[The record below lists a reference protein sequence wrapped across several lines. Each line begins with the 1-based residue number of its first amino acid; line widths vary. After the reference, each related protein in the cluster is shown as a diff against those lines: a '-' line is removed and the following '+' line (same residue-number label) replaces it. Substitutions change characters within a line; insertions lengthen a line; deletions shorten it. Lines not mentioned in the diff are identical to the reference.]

1 MKDTASSCM
10 VVATLI
16 ATVMFAAAFS
26 VPGGNDDDTG
36 RPIFLTKKSFLVFAI
51 SDALA
56 LFSSATSILIF
67 LSILTSRYAEEDFLE
82 SLPNRLIIGLA
93 TLFISVATM
102 MIAFCAT
109 LFIVLGPELVWVANP
124 MALVACVP
132 SQGRKPNSFLFPVS
146 STPGNLP
153 VTVFLSGHLPIS
165 QLSGTGT
172 KEDPRAPRH
181 AHFHGRRV
189 RRFSGD
195 APPPPASPAAD
206 QHPYLPGSPIRAL
219 HVPLL
224 GIFVSVSP
232 PNSLS
237 GEVPATFSTPIPAR
251 ALGSVLLPFWCENYL
266 SWSASVELWFMGQ
279 GYEDHLVTQEA
290 DIPEAYK
297 TCFKFW
303 TQAKGLYTNDIQRLY
318 KVASAIVHLSQQDLD
333 LSTYIGQIASLK
345 EQFLTV
351 MPLTPDVGAQQTQLD
366 KFFMVL
372 TLIGLRP
379 DLEPI
384 RDQILGSS
392 SVPSL
397 DDVFARLLRI
407 SSTQTLPSDSASD
420 SSVLVSQTTSRGG
433 RSGTRGRGQR
443 PHCTYCNKLGHT
455 RDRCYQLHGR
465 PPRTAH
471 MAQSSDSPLPQ
482 PPSSSASQT
491 SQASIASVAQPGNAS
506 ACLTHTSSLGP
517 WILDSGASDHLSG
530 NKDLFSS
537 ITTTSDLPTVT
548 LANGSQTVAK
558 GIGLALPLPSLPL
571 TSVLYTPECP
581 FNLISISKI
590 TRTLNCS
597 ITFSDK
603 FVTLQDRSTGKTIGI
618 GRESQGLYHL
628 TSDSS
633 PAVCISTDAPLLIH
647 NRLGHPSLSKFQ
659 KMVPRFST
667 LSSLP
672 CESCQLGKH
681 TRVSFPKRLNNR
693 AKSPFELVHTDVWG
707 PCRTASTLGFQY
719 FVTFID
725 DYSRCTWLF
734 LMKNRAELFSI
745 FQKFYTEIQTQFN
758 ISIRVLRSD
767 NAREYFSAQFTS
779 FMSHHGILH
788 QSSCAHTPQQNGV
801 AERKNRHLVETAR
814 TLLLHSH
821 VPFRFWGDAVLTAC
835 YLINRM
841 PSSVLHDQIPHSLLF
856 PDQPLYF
863 LPPRVFGCTCFVH
876 ILTPGQDKL
885 SAKAMKCLFL
895 GYSRLQ
901 KGYRCYSLETHRYFI
916 SADVTFFEDSPFFST
931 TSESLPVSEVLPIPI
946 VSPPDAMPPRPL
958 QVYHRRPRVVAPLPF
973 LRHLLTH
980 FLSLRLHLPRLCLL
994 LMTYPLLF
1002 GKAGD
1007 RQWWMK
1013 WLLCTLMALGNL
1025 VVLPS
1030 GKSTVGCRWVYA
1042 VKVGPDGQVDR
1053 LKARLVAKGYTQVYG
1068 SDYGDTFSPVAKIA
1082 SVRLLL
1088 SMAAMC
1094 SWPLYQLD
1102 IKNAFLHGDLARK
1115 FIWSNL
1121 LCIYLVVYVDDIV
1134 ITGSDQDGIQ
1144 KLKQHLF
1151 THFQTKDLGK
1161 LKYFLGIEIAQS
1173 SSGVV
1178 LSQRKTGEPLGDP
1191 GRYRRLVGKLNYLT
1205 ITRPDISFPV
1215 SVVSQ
1220 FLQSPCDSHWDAV
1233 IRILRYIKSTPG
1245 QGVLYENRG
1254 HTQVVGYTDADWA
1267 GSPTDR
1273 RSTSGYCVFIGGNL
1287 ISWKSKKQ
1295 DVVAR
1300 SSAEAEYRAM
1310 ALATCELIWLRHLLQ
1325 ELRFG
1330 KDEQMKL
1337 ICDNQAALHIA
1348 SNPVFHERTKHIEV
1362 DCHFIREKIASGCVA
1377 TSFVNSNDQL
1387 ADIFTKS
1394 LRGRAA
1400 SNYVKGQMLWMLMIR
1415 LFKGKLCFFIY
1426 DVCFLSTTY
1435 LWPKSIVAHN
1445 FIQVI
1450 VEVPCKVRSQMGL
1463 GQCKKCYC
1471 KPTFDQAKY
1480 VCANSNFIE
1489 EKVNMLISSKLK
1501 ENHNSIYSGRASN
1514 ILPMFLHNTLISGFI
1529 AAERELPVTD
1539 GVLPAFQGRGVGL
1552 YTMAAD
1558 SSSVDVI
1565 LDFLRR
1571 NRFTRAEAALRSELG
1586 NRPDLN
1592 GFLQKLTLEEK
1603 ADSGN
1608 VAGVEA
1614 ANGDGSQAQGSGS
1627 KELVIVKEIECGERN
1642 KPPSGDATNMRSD
1655 KNFAFSK
1662 GSEDTVLDLYTWK
1675 FNADPYRNEGGSSG
1689 VSTKNN
1695 SNSNSVLELQVY
1707 EQSRY
1712 RIGEL
1717 SDAVAS
1723 KDAKSGEE
1731 EIGFSGE
1738 KRGSWVGSSS
1748 EKDGKRK
1755 AEMGGI
1761 RAAIKEQVDEV
1772 GRALY
1777 FGKSQ
1782 GSSEL
1787 KTISS
1792 LNFPLVLECQ
1802 KEELPRL
1809 PPVKLKSEEK
1819 PLNISWEEK
1828 FEHEGCIS
1836 NGDAYVVVGGK
1847 RTAGGSWL
1855 SVSQGIAED
1864 TSDLVSGFATVGD
1877 GLSESIDYPNEYWDS
1892 DEYDDD
1898 DDVGYM
1904 RQPIEDETWF
1914 LAHEIDYPSDN
1925 EKGTGHG
1932 SVPDPQERGPTKD
1945 EDDDQSFAEEDSYFS
1960 GEQYFPAKHVAPVSA
1975 SDDPIGLSVT
1985 EMDLSLRQ
1993 MNLSMLRDGKV
2004 MNDCGRPR
2012 LDDNCMDD
2020 DQHGS
2025 VRSIGV
2031 GINSDAADIGSEV
2044 KNHPDGG
2051 FSFPPPLRDGQLVQ
2065 ASSSKSLWSNNCNAP
2080 TSDETDDCLNALMRN
2095 ADMLASWRRKSSD
2108 SSPVKSSKDEIMLML
2123 LDQRTLLPST
2133 LSNYG
2138 YNERGHVKKEED
2150 EKTGG
2155 AREEDPGVSLEDEEA
2170 AAVQEQV
2177 RQIKAQEEEFETFN
2191 LKIVHRKNRHVS
2203 PHLKNLLNY

>member
-1 MKDTASSCM
+1 MHSY
-10 VVATLI
+10 VVYY
-16 ATVMFAAAFS
+16 
-26 VPGGNDDDTG
+26 G
-36 RPIFLTKKSFLVFAI
+36 
-51 SDALA
+51 
-56 LFSSATSILIF
+56 
-67 LSILTSRYAEEDFLE
+67 
-82 SLPNRLIIGLA
+82 NRLIPIL
-93 TLFISVATM
+93 L
-102 MIAFCAT
+102 
-109 LFIVLGPELVWVANP
+109 
-124 MALVACVP
+124 
-132 SQGRKPNSFLFPVS
+132 
-146 STPGNLP
+146 
-153 VTVFLSGHLPIS
+153 HL
-165 QLSGTGT
+165 Q
-172 KEDPRAPRH
+172 
-181 AHFHGRRV
+181 
-189 RRFSGD
+189 
-195 APPPPASPAAD
+195 
-206 QHPYLPGSPIRAL
+206 
-219 HVPLL
+219 
-224 GIFVSVSP
+224 
-232 PNSLS
+232 
-237 GEVPATFSTPIPAR
+237 
-251 ALGSVLLPFWCENYL
+251 
-266 SWSASVELWFMGQ
+266 
-279 GYEDHLVTQEA
+279 
-290 DIPEAYK
+290 AYK

-318 KVASAIVHLSQQDLD
+318 KVASAIVHISQQDLD

-345 EQFLTV
+345 EEFLTV

-366 KFFMVL
+366 KFFMFL
-372 TLIGLRP
+372 KLP
-379 DLEPI
+379 LEE
-384 RDQILGSS
+384 D
-392 SVPSL
+392 
-397 DDVFARLLRI
+397 
-407 SSTQTLPSDSASD
+407 
-420 SSVLVSQTTSRGG
+420 
-433 RSGTRGRGQR
+433 SGTRGRGQR

-455 RDRCYQLHGR
+455 RDRCYQLHGSLLAL
-465 PPRTAH
+465 P

-482 PPSSSASQT
+482 PPSSSA

-659 KMVPRFST
+659 KMVLVFPLCRRF
-667 LSSLP
+667 
-672 CESCQLGKH
+672 
-681 TRVSFPKRLNNR
+681 R
-693 AKSPFELVHTDVWG
+693 
-707 PCRTASTLGFQY
+707 
-719 FVTFID
+719 
-725 DYSRCTWLF
+725 
-734 LMKNRAELFSI
+734 
-745 FQKFYTEIQTQFN
+745 KFYAEIQTQFN

-814 TLLLHSH
+814 TLLLHSN

-946 VSPPDAMPPRPL
+946 VSPPDAMPLDHFRFII
-958 QVYHRRPRVVAPLPF
+958 VALVSLLLSLL

-1002 GKAGD
+1002 GKSTHEALSHPGW
-1007 RQWWMK
+1007 RQAMVDE
-1013 WLLCTLMALGNL
+1013 MAALHSNGTWDL

-1102 IKNAFLHGDLARK
+1102 IKNAFLHGDLAEEVYMEQPPG
-1115 FIWSNL
+1115 FVAQGESG
-1121 LCIYLVVYVDDIV
+1121 LVCRLRRSLYGLKQSPRAWFSRFSSVVQEF
-1134 ITGSDQDGIQ
+1134 GMLRSSDQDGIQ

-1178 LSQRKTGEPLGDP
+1178 LSQRKYALDILEETGMLDCKPVDTPMDPNVKLVPGQGEPLGDP

-1205 ITRPDISFPV
+1205 ITRPDISFPYTRPRCIV
-1215 SVVSQ
+1215 REQRSYS
-1220 FLQSPCDSHWDAV
+1220 
-1233 IRILRYIKSTPG
+1233 
-1245 QGVLYENRG
+1245 
-1254 HTQVVGYTDADWA
+1254 VVGYTDADWA

-1394 LRGRAA
+1394 LRGPRIKYIC
-1400 SNYVKGQMLWMLMIR
+1400 N
-1415 LFKGKLCFFIY
+1415 KLGAY
-1426 DVCFLSTTY
+1426 DVY
-1435 LWPKSIVAHN
+1435 A
-1445 FIQVI
+1445 
-1450 VEVPCKVRSQMGL
+1450 
-1463 GQCKKCYC
+1463 
-1471 KPTFDQAKY
+1471 
-1480 VCANSNFIE
+1480 
-1489 EKVNMLISSKLK
+1489 
-1501 ENHNSIYSGRASN
+1501 
-1514 ILPMFLHNTLISGFI
+1514 
-1529 AAERELPVTD
+1529 
-1539 GVLPAFQGRGVGL
+1539 PA
-1552 YTMAAD
+1552 
-1558 SSSVDVI
+1558 
-1565 LDFLRR
+1565 
-1571 NRFTRAEAALRSELG
+1571 
-1586 NRPDLN
+1586 
-1592 GFLQKLTLEEK
+1592 
-1603 ADSGN
+1603 
-1608 VAGVEA
+1608 
-1614 ANGDGSQAQGSGS
+1614 
-1627 KELVIVKEIECGERN
+1627 
-1642 KPPSGDATNMRSD
+1642 
-1655 KNFAFSK
+1655 
-1662 GSEDTVLDLYTWK
+1662 
-1675 FNADPYRNEGGSSG
+1675 
-1689 VSTKNN
+1689 
-1695 SNSNSVLELQVY
+1695 
-1707 EQSRY
+1707 
-1712 RIGEL
+1712 
-1717 SDAVAS
+1717 
-1723 KDAKSGEE
+1723 
-1731 EIGFSGE
+1731 
-1738 KRGSWVGSSS
+1738 
-1748 EKDGKRK
+1748 
-1755 AEMGGI
+1755 
-1761 RAAIKEQVDEV
+1761 
-1772 GRALY
+1772 
-1777 FGKSQ
+1777 
-1782 GSSEL
+1782 
-1787 KTISS
+1787 
-1792 LNFPLVLECQ
+1792 
-1802 KEELPRL
+1802 
-1809 PPVKLKSEEK
+1809 
-1819 PLNISWEEK
+1819 
-1828 FEHEGCIS
+1828 
-1836 NGDAYVVVGGK
+1836 
-1847 RTAGGSWL
+1847 
-1855 SVSQGIAED
+1855 
-1864 TSDLVSGFATVGD
+1864 
-1877 GLSESIDYPNEYWDS
+1877 
-1892 DEYDDD
+1892 
-1898 DDVGYM
+1898 
-1904 RQPIEDETWF
+1904 
-1914 LAHEIDYPSDN
+1914 
-1925 EKGTGHG
+1925 
-1932 SVPDPQERGPTKD
+1932 
-1945 EDDDQSFAEEDSYFS
+1945 
-1960 GEQYFPAKHVAPVSA
+1960 
-1975 SDDPIGLSVT
+1975 
-1985 EMDLSLRQ
+1985 
-1993 MNLSMLRDGKV
+1993 
-2004 MNDCGRPR
+2004 
-2012 LDDNCMDD
+2012 
-2020 DQHGS
+2020 
-2025 VRSIGV
+2025 
-2031 GINSDAADIGSEV
+2031 
-2044 KNHPDGG
+2044 
-2051 FSFPPPLRDGQLVQ
+2051 
-2065 ASSSKSLWSNNCNAP
+2065 
-2080 TSDETDDCLNALMRN
+2080 
-2095 ADMLASWRRKSSD
+2095 
-2108 SSPVKSSKDEIMLML
+2108 
-2123 LDQRTLLPST
+2123 
-2133 LSNYG
+2133 
-2138 YNERGHVKKEED
+2138 
-2150 EKTGG
+2150 
-2155 AREEDPGVSLEDEEA
+2155 
-2170 AAVQEQV
+2170 
-2177 RQIKAQEEEFETFN
+2177 
-2191 LKIVHRKNRHVS
+2191 
-2203 PHLKNLLNY
+2203 

>member
-1 MKDTASSCM
+1 M
-10 VVATLI
+10 ATKTSI
-16 ATVMFAAAFS
+16 
-26 VPGGNDDDTG
+26 
-36 RPIFLTKKSFLVFAI
+36 
-51 SDALA
+51 
-56 LFSSATSILIF
+56 FSSV
-67 LSILTSRYAEEDFLE
+67 
-82 SLPNRLIIGLA
+82 
-93 TLFISVATM
+93 IS
-102 MIAFCAT
+102 
-109 LFIVLGPELVWVANP
+109 
-124 MALVACVP
+124 
-132 SQGRKPNSFLFPVS
+132 
-146 STPGNLP
+146 
-153 VTVFLSGHLPIS
+153 
-165 QLSGTGT
+165 
-172 KEDPRAPRH
+172 
-181 AHFHGRRV
+181 
-189 RRFSGD
+189 
-195 APPPPASPAAD
+195 
-206 QHPYLPGSPIRAL
+206 GSPMITSEKL
-219 HVPLL
+219 V
-224 GIFVSVSP
+224 
-232 PNSLS
+232 
-237 GEVPATFSTPIPAR
+237 
-251 ALGSVLLPFWCENYL
+251 GSDNYL

-279 GYEDHLVTQEA
+279 GYEDHLITQEA
-290 DIPEAYK
+290 DIPEVDRVQWRKIDAQLCSVLWQSVDPKILLHLRAYK

-318 KVASAIVHLSQQDLD
+318 KVASAIVHISQQDLD

-345 EQFLTV
+345 EEFLTV

-379 DLEPI
+379 DLEPV

-407 SSTQTLPSDSASD
+407 SSTQTLPFDSTSD
-420 SSVLVSQTTSRGG
+420 SSVLVSQTSSRGG

-443 PHCTYCNKLGHT
+443 PHYTYCNKLGHT

-471 MAQSSDSPLPQ
+471 VAQSSDSPLPQ
-482 PPSSSASQT
+482 PPSSSASQ
-491 SQASIASVAQPGNAS
+491 ASVASVAQPGNAS

-537 ITTTSDLPTVT
+537 ITTTSALPTVT

-745 FQKFYTEIQTQFN
+745 FQKFYAEIQTQFN

-767 NAREYFSAQFTS
+767 NAREYFSAPFTS

-814 TLLLHSH
+814 TILLHSN

-841 PSSVLHDQIPHSLLF
+841 PSSILHDQIPHSLLF

-885 SAKAMKCLFL
+885 SAKAMKCLFV

-931 TSESLPVSEVLPIPI
+931 TSESLPISEVLPIPI

-973 LRHLLTH
+973 AEAPADSLPIPSASPAPALPSPNDLPIAVRKGIRSTRNPHPIYN
-980 FLSLRLHLPRLCLL
+980 FLSYHRLSSPYSAFVSAISSVSLPKSTHEALSH
-994 LMTYPLLF
+994 P
-1002 GKAGD
+1002 GW
-1007 RQWWMK
+1007 RQAMVDE
-1013 WLLCTLMALGNL
+1013 MAALHSNDTWDL

-1102 IKNAFLHGDLARK
+1102 IKNAFLHGDLAEEVYMEQPPGFVAQGESGLVCRLRRSLYGLK
-1115 FIWSNL
+1115 QSPRAWFGRFSFVVQEFGMLRSTADHSVFYHHNSL
-1121 LCIYLVVYVDDIV
+1121 GQCIYLVVYVDDIV

-1178 LSQRKTGEPLGDP
+1178 LSQRKYALDILEETGMLDCKPVDTPMDSNVKLVPGQGEPLGDP

-1254 HTQVVGYTDADWA
+1254 HTQVIGYTDADWA

-1310 ALATCELIWLRHLLQ
+1310 ALATCELIWLRHLLR

-1394 LRGRAA
+1394 LRGPRIKYIC
-1400 SNYVKGQMLWMLMIR
+1400 N
-1415 LFKGKLCFFIY
+1415 KLGAY
-1426 DVCFLSTTY
+1426 DVY
-1435 LWPKSIVAHN
+1435 A
-1445 FIQVI
+1445 
-1450 VEVPCKVRSQMGL
+1450 
-1463 GQCKKCYC
+1463 
-1471 KPTFDQAKY
+1471 
-1480 VCANSNFIE
+1480 
-1489 EKVNMLISSKLK
+1489 
-1501 ENHNSIYSGRASN
+1501 
-1514 ILPMFLHNTLISGFI
+1514 
-1529 AAERELPVTD
+1529 
-1539 GVLPAFQGRGVGL
+1539 PA
-1552 YTMAAD
+1552 
-1558 SSSVDVI
+1558 
-1565 LDFLRR
+1565 
-1571 NRFTRAEAALRSELG
+1571 
-1586 NRPDLN
+1586 
-1592 GFLQKLTLEEK
+1592 
-1603 ADSGN
+1603 
-1608 VAGVEA
+1608 
-1614 ANGDGSQAQGSGS
+1614 
-1627 KELVIVKEIECGERN
+1627 
-1642 KPPSGDATNMRSD
+1642 
-1655 KNFAFSK
+1655 
-1662 GSEDTVLDLYTWK
+1662 
-1675 FNADPYRNEGGSSG
+1675 
-1689 VSTKNN
+1689 
-1695 SNSNSVLELQVY
+1695 
-1707 EQSRY
+1707 
-1712 RIGEL
+1712 
-1717 SDAVAS
+1717 
-1723 KDAKSGEE
+1723 
-1731 EIGFSGE
+1731 
-1738 KRGSWVGSSS
+1738 
-1748 EKDGKRK
+1748 
-1755 AEMGGI
+1755 
-1761 RAAIKEQVDEV
+1761 
-1772 GRALY
+1772 
-1777 FGKSQ
+1777 
-1782 GSSEL
+1782 
-1787 KTISS
+1787 
-1792 LNFPLVLECQ
+1792 
-1802 KEELPRL
+1802 
-1809 PPVKLKSEEK
+1809 
-1819 PLNISWEEK
+1819 
-1828 FEHEGCIS
+1828 
-1836 NGDAYVVVGGK
+1836 
-1847 RTAGGSWL
+1847 
-1855 SVSQGIAED
+1855 
-1864 TSDLVSGFATVGD
+1864 
-1877 GLSESIDYPNEYWDS
+1877 
-1892 DEYDDD
+1892 
-1898 DDVGYM
+1898 
-1904 RQPIEDETWF
+1904 
-1914 LAHEIDYPSDN
+1914 
-1925 EKGTGHG
+1925 
-1932 SVPDPQERGPTKD
+1932 
-1945 EDDDQSFAEEDSYFS
+1945 
-1960 GEQYFPAKHVAPVSA
+1960 
-1975 SDDPIGLSVT
+1975 
-1985 EMDLSLRQ
+1985 
-1993 MNLSMLRDGKV
+1993 
-2004 MNDCGRPR
+2004 
-2012 LDDNCMDD
+2012 
-2020 DQHGS
+2020 
-2025 VRSIGV
+2025 
-2031 GINSDAADIGSEV
+2031 
-2044 KNHPDGG
+2044 
-2051 FSFPPPLRDGQLVQ
+2051 
-2065 ASSSKSLWSNNCNAP
+2065 
-2080 TSDETDDCLNALMRN
+2080 
-2095 ADMLASWRRKSSD
+2095 
-2108 SSPVKSSKDEIMLML
+2108 
-2123 LDQRTLLPST
+2123 
-2133 LSNYG
+2133 
-2138 YNERGHVKKEED
+2138 
-2150 EKTGG
+2150 
-2155 AREEDPGVSLEDEEA
+2155 
-2170 AAVQEQV
+2170 
-2177 RQIKAQEEEFETFN
+2177 
-2191 LKIVHRKNRHVS
+2191 
-2203 PHLKNLLNY
+2203 

>member
-1 MKDTASSCM
+1 
-10 VVATLI
+10 
-16 ATVMFAAAFS
+16 
-26 VPGGNDDDTG
+26 
-36 RPIFLTKKSFLVFAI
+36 
-51 SDALA
+51 
-56 LFSSATSILIF
+56 
-67 LSILTSRYAEEDFLE
+67 
-82 SLPNRLIIGLA
+82 
-93 TLFISVATM
+93 
-102 MIAFCAT
+102 
-109 LFIVLGPELVWVANP
+109 
-124 MALVACVP
+124 
-132 SQGRKPNSFLFPVS
+132 
-146 STPGNLP
+146 
-153 VTVFLSGHLPIS
+153 
-165 QLSGTGT
+165 
-172 KEDPRAPRH
+172 
-181 AHFHGRRV
+181 
-189 RRFSGD
+189 
-195 APPPPASPAAD
+195 
-206 QHPYLPGSPIRAL
+206 
-219 HVPLL
+219 
-224 GIFVSVSP
+224 
-232 PNSLS
+232 
-237 GEVPATFSTPIPAR
+237 
-251 ALGSVLLPFWCENYL
+251 
-266 SWSASVELWFMGQ
+266 MGQ

-290 DIPEAYK
+290 DIPEVDRVQWKKIDAQLCSVLWQSVDPRILLHLQAYK

-681 TRVSFPKRLNNR
+681 SVSFPKRLNNR

-725 DYSRCTWLF
+725 DYSR
-734 LMKNRAELFSI
+734 S
-745 FQKFYTEIQTQFN
+745 
-758 ISIRVLRSD
+758 
-767 NAREYFSAQFTS
+767 QFTS

-821 VPFRFWGDAVLTAC
+821 
-835 YLINRM
+835 
-841 PSSVLHDQIPHSLLF
+841 IPHSLLF

-901 KGYRCYSLETHRYFI
+901 RVIVVISLRLIDTLSPLMSPSLRTHHSFPPLL
-916 SADVTFFEDSPFFST
+916 SLFLFLKSCPFPLSPHLMLCPST
-931 TSESLPVSEVLPIPI
+931 TSGLSSSPSCRCSSPFPEAPADSLPIPSA
-946 VSPPDAMPPRPL
+946 SPAPALPSPNDLPIAVRKGWRQAM
-958 QVYHRRPRVVAPLPF
+958 VDEMAA
-973 LRHLLTH
+973 
-980 FLSLRLHLPRLCLL
+980 LHSNG
-994 LMTYPLLF
+994 TW
-1002 GKAGD
+1002 D
-1007 RQWWMK
+1007 
-1013 WLLCTLMALGNL
+1013 L

-1102 IKNAFLHGDLARK
+1102 IKNAFLHGDLAEEVYMEQPPG
-1115 FIWSNL
+1115 FVAQGESGLVCSTADHSVFYHHNSL
-1121 LCIYLVVYVDDIV
+1121 GQCIYLVVYVDDIV

-1144 KLKQHLF
+1144 KLKHIFYPLSDQR
-1151 THFQTKDLGK
+1151 LGETQV
-1161 LKYFLGIEIAQS
+1161 FLGNEIAQS

-1178 LSQRKTGEPLGDP
+1178 LSPKEGEPLGDP

-1233 IRILRYIKSTPG
+1233 I
-1245 QGVLYENRG
+1245 
-1254 HTQVVGYTDADWA
+1254 HADWA

-1348 SNPVFHERTKHIEV
+1348 SNPVFHERTKHI
-1362 DCHFIREKIASGCVA
+1362 
-1377 TSFVNSNDQL
+1377 
-1387 ADIFTKS
+1387 
-1394 LRGRAA
+1394 
-1400 SNYVKGQMLWMLMIR
+1400 
-1415 LFKGKLCFFIY
+1415 
-1426 DVCFLSTTY
+1426 
-1435 LWPKSIVAHN
+1435 
-1445 FIQVI
+1445 
-1450 VEVPCKVRSQMGL
+1450 
-1463 GQCKKCYC
+1463 
-1471 KPTFDQAKY
+1471 
-1480 VCANSNFIE
+1480 
-1489 EKVNMLISSKLK
+1489 
-1501 ENHNSIYSGRASN
+1501 
-1514 ILPMFLHNTLISGFI
+1514 
-1529 AAERELPVTD
+1529 
-1539 GVLPAFQGRGVGL
+1539 
-1552 YTMAAD
+1552 
-1558 SSSVDVI
+1558 
-1565 LDFLRR
+1565 
-1571 NRFTRAEAALRSELG
+1571 
-1586 NRPDLN
+1586 
-1592 GFLQKLTLEEK
+1592 
-1603 ADSGN
+1603 
-1608 VAGVEA
+1608 
-1614 ANGDGSQAQGSGS
+1614 
-1627 KELVIVKEIECGERN
+1627 
-1642 KPPSGDATNMRSD
+1642 
-1655 KNFAFSK
+1655 
-1662 GSEDTVLDLYTWK
+1662 
-1675 FNADPYRNEGGSSG
+1675 
-1689 VSTKNN
+1689 
-1695 SNSNSVLELQVY
+1695 
-1707 EQSRY
+1707 
-1712 RIGEL
+1712 
-1717 SDAVAS
+1717 
-1723 KDAKSGEE
+1723 
-1731 EIGFSGE
+1731 
-1738 KRGSWVGSSS
+1738 
-1748 EKDGKRK
+1748 
-1755 AEMGGI
+1755 
-1761 RAAIKEQVDEV
+1761 
-1772 GRALY
+1772 
-1777 FGKSQ
+1777 
-1782 GSSEL
+1782 
-1787 KTISS
+1787 
-1792 LNFPLVLECQ
+1792 
-1802 KEELPRL
+1802 
-1809 PPVKLKSEEK
+1809 
-1819 PLNISWEEK
+1819 
-1828 FEHEGCIS
+1828 
-1836 NGDAYVVVGGK
+1836 
-1847 RTAGGSWL
+1847 
-1855 SVSQGIAED
+1855 
-1864 TSDLVSGFATVGD
+1864 
-1877 GLSESIDYPNEYWDS
+1877 
-1892 DEYDDD
+1892 
-1898 DDVGYM
+1898 
-1904 RQPIEDETWF
+1904 
-1914 LAHEIDYPSDN
+1914 
-1925 EKGTGHG
+1925 
-1932 SVPDPQERGPTKD
+1932 
-1945 EDDDQSFAEEDSYFS
+1945 
-1960 GEQYFPAKHVAPVSA
+1960 
-1975 SDDPIGLSVT
+1975 
-1985 EMDLSLRQ
+1985 
-1993 MNLSMLRDGKV
+1993 
-2004 MNDCGRPR
+2004 
-2012 LDDNCMDD
+2012 
-2020 DQHGS
+2020 
-2025 VRSIGV
+2025 
-2031 GINSDAADIGSEV
+2031 
-2044 KNHPDGG
+2044 
-2051 FSFPPPLRDGQLVQ
+2051 
-2065 ASSSKSLWSNNCNAP
+2065 
-2080 TSDETDDCLNALMRN
+2080 
-2095 ADMLASWRRKSSD
+2095 
-2108 SSPVKSSKDEIMLML
+2108 
-2123 LDQRTLLPST
+2123 
-2133 LSNYG
+2133 
-2138 YNERGHVKKEED
+2138 
-2150 EKTGG
+2150 
-2155 AREEDPGVSLEDEEA
+2155 
-2170 AAVQEQV
+2170 
-2177 RQIKAQEEEFETFN
+2177 
-2191 LKIVHRKNRHVS
+2191 
-2203 PHLKNLLNY
+2203 

>member
-1 MKDTASSCM
+1 MTTKNQIFT
-10 VVATLI
+10 
-16 ATVMFAAAFS
+16 S
-26 VPGGNDDDTG
+26 V
-36 RPIFLTKKSFLVFAI
+36 I
-51 SDALA
+51 S
-56 LFSSATSILIF
+56 
-67 LSILTSRYAEEDFLE
+67 
-82 SLPNRLIIGLA
+82 
-93 TLFISVATM
+93 
-102 MIAFCAT
+102 
-109 LFIVLGPELVWVANP
+109 
-124 MALVACVP
+124 
-132 SQGRKPNSFLFPVS
+132 
-146 STPGNLP
+146 
-153 VTVFLSGHLPIS
+153 
-165 QLSGTGT
+165 
-172 KEDPRAPRH
+172 
-181 AHFHGRRV
+181 
-189 RRFSGD
+189 
-195 APPPPASPAAD
+195 
-206 QHPYLPGSPIRAL
+206 GSPMITSEKL
-219 HVPLL
+219 V
-224 GIFVSVSP
+224 
-232 PNSLS
+232 
-237 GEVPATFSTPIPAR
+237 
-251 ALGSVLLPFWCENYL
+251 GSENYL

-290 DIPEAYK
+290 DIPEVDRVQWRKIDAQLCSVLWQSVDPRILLHLQAYK

-407 SSTQTLPSDSASD
+407 SSTQTLTSDSASD

-443 PHCTYCNKLGHT
+443 PQCTYCNKLGHT

-471 MAQSSDSPLPQ
+471 MAQSSDSLLPQ

-725 DYSRCTWLF
+725 DYSR
-734 LMKNRAELFSI
+734 S
-745 FQKFYTEIQTQFN
+745 
-758 ISIRVLRSD
+758 
-767 NAREYFSAQFTS
+767 QFTS

-821 VPFRFWGDAVLTAC
+821 
-835 YLINRM
+835 
-841 PSSVLHDQIPHSLLF
+841 IPHSLLF

-946 VSPPDAMPPRPL
+946 VSPPEAMPPRPL

-973 LRHLLTH
+973 PEAPADSLPIPSASPAPALPSPNDLPIAVRKGTRSTRNPHPIYQFFELSSIIFTLFCFCFCYILCFSSKSTH
-980 FLSLRLHLPRLCLL
+980 EALSHPGWRQAMVDEMAALHSNG
-994 LMTYPLLF
+994 TW
-1002 GKAGD
+1002 D
-1007 RQWWMK
+1007 
-1013 WLLCTLMALGNL
+1013 L
-1025 VVLPS
+1025 VVLPP

-1102 IKNAFLHGDLARK
+1102 IKNAFLHGDLAEEVYMEQPPGFVAQGESGLVCRLRRSLYGLK
-1115 FIWSNL
+1115 QSPRAWFSRFSSVVQEFGMLRSTADHSVFYHHNSL
-1121 LCIYLVVYVDDIV
+1121 GQCIYLVVYVDDIV

-1178 LSQRKTGEPLGDP
+1178 LSQRKYALDILEETGMLDCKPVDTPMDPNVKLVPGQGEPLGDP
-1191 GRYRRLVGKLNYLT
+1191 GRYRRLV
-1205 ITRPDISFPV
+1205 
-1215 SVVSQ
+1215 
-1220 FLQSPCDSHWDAV
+1220 
-1233 IRILRYIKSTPG
+1233 G

-1394 LRGRAA
+1394 LRGPRIKYIC
-1400 SNYVKGQMLWMLMIR
+1400 N
-1415 LFKGKLCFFIY
+1415 KLGAY
-1426 DVCFLSTTY
+1426 DVY
-1435 LWPKSIVAHN
+1435 A
-1445 FIQVI
+1445 
-1450 VEVPCKVRSQMGL
+1450 
-1463 GQCKKCYC
+1463 
-1471 KPTFDQAKY
+1471 
-1480 VCANSNFIE
+1480 
-1489 EKVNMLISSKLK
+1489 
-1501 ENHNSIYSGRASN
+1501 
-1514 ILPMFLHNTLISGFI
+1514 
-1529 AAERELPVTD
+1529 
-1539 GVLPAFQGRGVGL
+1539 PA
-1552 YTMAAD
+1552 
-1558 SSSVDVI
+1558 
-1565 LDFLRR
+1565 
-1571 NRFTRAEAALRSELG
+1571 
-1586 NRPDLN
+1586 
-1592 GFLQKLTLEEK
+1592 
-1603 ADSGN
+1603 
-1608 VAGVEA
+1608 
-1614 ANGDGSQAQGSGS
+1614 
-1627 KELVIVKEIECGERN
+1627 
-1642 KPPSGDATNMRSD
+1642 
-1655 KNFAFSK
+1655 
-1662 GSEDTVLDLYTWK
+1662 
-1675 FNADPYRNEGGSSG
+1675 
-1689 VSTKNN
+1689 
-1695 SNSNSVLELQVY
+1695 
-1707 EQSRY
+1707 
-1712 RIGEL
+1712 
-1717 SDAVAS
+1717 
-1723 KDAKSGEE
+1723 
-1731 EIGFSGE
+1731 
-1738 KRGSWVGSSS
+1738 
-1748 EKDGKRK
+1748 
-1755 AEMGGI
+1755 
-1761 RAAIKEQVDEV
+1761 
-1772 GRALY
+1772 
-1777 FGKSQ
+1777 
-1782 GSSEL
+1782 
-1787 KTISS
+1787 
-1792 LNFPLVLECQ
+1792 
-1802 KEELPRL
+1802 
-1809 PPVKLKSEEK
+1809 
-1819 PLNISWEEK
+1819 
-1828 FEHEGCIS
+1828 
-1836 NGDAYVVVGGK
+1836 
-1847 RTAGGSWL
+1847 
-1855 SVSQGIAED
+1855 
-1864 TSDLVSGFATVGD
+1864 
-1877 GLSESIDYPNEYWDS
+1877 
-1892 DEYDDD
+1892 
-1898 DDVGYM
+1898 
-1904 RQPIEDETWF
+1904 
-1914 LAHEIDYPSDN
+1914 
-1925 EKGTGHG
+1925 
-1932 SVPDPQERGPTKD
+1932 
-1945 EDDDQSFAEEDSYFS
+1945 
-1960 GEQYFPAKHVAPVSA
+1960 
-1975 SDDPIGLSVT
+1975 
-1985 EMDLSLRQ
+1985 
-1993 MNLSMLRDGKV
+1993 
-2004 MNDCGRPR
+2004 
-2012 LDDNCMDD
+2012 
-2020 DQHGS
+2020 
-2025 VRSIGV
+2025 
-2031 GINSDAADIGSEV
+2031 
-2044 KNHPDGG
+2044 
-2051 FSFPPPLRDGQLVQ
+2051 
-2065 ASSSKSLWSNNCNAP
+2065 
-2080 TSDETDDCLNALMRN
+2080 
-2095 ADMLASWRRKSSD
+2095 
-2108 SSPVKSSKDEIMLML
+2108 
-2123 LDQRTLLPST
+2123 
-2133 LSNYG
+2133 
-2138 YNERGHVKKEED
+2138 
-2150 EKTGG
+2150 
-2155 AREEDPGVSLEDEEA
+2155 
-2170 AAVQEQV
+2170 
-2177 RQIKAQEEEFETFN
+2177 
-2191 LKIVHRKNRHVS
+2191 
-2203 PHLKNLLNY
+2203 

>member
-1 MKDTASSCM
+1 M
-10 VVATLI
+10 I
-16 ATVMFAAAFS
+16 
-26 VPGGNDDDTG
+26 
-36 RPIFLTKKSFLVFAI
+36 
-51 SDALA
+51 
-56 LFSSATSILIF
+56 TSEKL
-67 LSILTSRYAEEDFLE
+67 
-82 SLPNRLIIGLA
+82 
-93 TLFISVATM
+93 
-102 MIAFCAT
+102 
-109 LFIVLGPELVWVANP
+109 
-124 MALVACVP
+124 
-132 SQGRKPNSFLFPVS
+132 
-146 STPGNLP
+146 
-153 VTVFLSGHLPIS
+153 
-165 QLSGTGT
+165 
-172 KEDPRAPRH
+172 
-181 AHFHGRRV
+181 
-189 RRFSGD
+189 
-195 APPPPASPAAD
+195 
-206 QHPYLPGSPIRAL
+206 
-219 HVPLL
+219 
-224 GIFVSVSP
+224 
-232 PNSLS
+232 
-237 GEVPATFSTPIPAR
+237 
-251 ALGSVLLPFWCENYL
+251 
-266 SWSASVELWFMGQ
+266 
-279 GYEDHLVTQEA
+279 EA
-290 DIPEAYK
+290 DIPEVERVQWRKIDAQLCGFCYCPYQP
-297 TCFKFW
+297 T
-303 TQAKGLYTNDIQRLY
+303 GLGSIYLY
-318 KVASAIVHLSQQDLD
+318 W
-333 LSTYIGQIASLK
+333 QIASLK
-345 EQFLTV
+345 EEFLTV
-351 MPLTPDVGAQQTQLD
+351 MPLTPD
-366 KFFMVL
+366 
-372 TLIGLRP
+372 
-379 DLEPI
+379 
-384 RDQILGSS
+384 ILGSS

-801 AERKNRHLVETAR
+801 AECKNRHLVETAR

-863 LPPRVFGCTCFVH
+863 LPPRVFGCTCFIH

-931 TSESLPVSEVLPIPI
+931 TSESLPVSEV
-946 VSPPDAMPPRPL
+946 
-958 QVYHRRPRVVAPLPF
+958 YHRRPRVVAPLPF
-973 LRHLLTH
+973 PEAPAD
-980 FLSLRLHLPRLCLL
+980 SLPIPSASSAPALLL

-1002 GKAGD
+1002 GKVLALLQHHEALSHPGW
-1007 RQWWMK
+1007 RQAMVDE
-1013 WLLCTLMALGNL
+1013 MAALHSNGTWDL

-1102 IKNAFLHGDLARK
+1102 IKNAFLHGDLAEE
-1115 FIWSNL
+1115 
-1121 LCIYLVVYVDDIV
+1121 VYMEQPP
-1134 ITGSDQDGIQ
+1134 GSDQDGIQ

-1178 LSQRKTGEPLGDP
+1178 LSQRKYALDILEETGMLDCKPVDTPMDPNVKLVPGQGEPLGDP
-1191 GRYRRLVGKLNYLT
+1191 GRYRRLVGKLT
-1205 ITRPDISFPV
+1205 ISPLLVQT
-1215 SVVSQ
+1215 
-1220 FLQSPCDSHWDAV
+1220 FLF
-1233 IRILRYIKSTPG
+1233 LTPG
-1245 QGVLYENRG
+1245 QGVLYKNRG

-1273 RSTSGYCVFIGGNL
+1273 RSTSGYCV
-1287 ISWKSKKQ
+1287 
-1295 DVVAR
+1295 
-1300 SSAEAEYRAM
+1300 
-1310 ALATCELIWLRHLLQ
+1310 LLE

-1362 DCHFIREKIASGCVA
+1362 HCHFIREKIASGCVA

-1387 ADIFTKS
+1387 ADIFT
-1394 LRGRAA
+1394 
-1400 SNYVKGQMLWMLMIR
+1400 
-1415 LFKGKLCFFIY
+1415 
-1426 DVCFLSTTY
+1426 
-1435 LWPKSIVAHN
+1435 
-1445 FIQVI
+1445 
-1450 VEVPCKVRSQMGL
+1450 
-1463 GQCKKCYC
+1463 
-1471 KPTFDQAKY
+1471 
-1480 VCANSNFIE
+1480 
-1489 EKVNMLISSKLK
+1489 
-1501 ENHNSIYSGRASN
+1501 
-1514 ILPMFLHNTLISGFI
+1514 
-1529 AAERELPVTD
+1529 
-1539 GVLPAFQGRGVGL
+1539 
-1552 YTMAAD
+1552 
-1558 SSSVDVI
+1558 
-1565 LDFLRR
+1565 
-1571 NRFTRAEAALRSELG
+1571 
-1586 NRPDLN
+1586 
-1592 GFLQKLTLEEK
+1592 
-1603 ADSGN
+1603 
-1608 VAGVEA
+1608 
-1614 ANGDGSQAQGSGS
+1614 
-1627 KELVIVKEIECGERN
+1627 
-1642 KPPSGDATNMRSD
+1642 
-1655 KNFAFSK
+1655 
-1662 GSEDTVLDLYTWK
+1662 
-1675 FNADPYRNEGGSSG
+1675 
-1689 VSTKNN
+1689 
-1695 SNSNSVLELQVY
+1695 
-1707 EQSRY
+1707 
-1712 RIGEL
+1712 
-1717 SDAVAS
+1717 
-1723 KDAKSGEE
+1723 
-1731 EIGFSGE
+1731 
-1738 KRGSWVGSSS
+1738 
-1748 EKDGKRK
+1748 
-1755 AEMGGI
+1755 
-1761 RAAIKEQVDEV
+1761 
-1772 GRALY
+1772 
-1777 FGKSQ
+1777 
-1782 GSSEL
+1782 
-1787 KTISS
+1787 
-1792 LNFPLVLECQ
+1792 
-1802 KEELPRL
+1802 
-1809 PPVKLKSEEK
+1809 
-1819 PLNISWEEK
+1819 
-1828 FEHEGCIS
+1828 
-1836 NGDAYVVVGGK
+1836 
-1847 RTAGGSWL
+1847 
-1855 SVSQGIAED
+1855 
-1864 TSDLVSGFATVGD
+1864 
-1877 GLSESIDYPNEYWDS
+1877 
-1892 DEYDDD
+1892 
-1898 DDVGYM
+1898 
-1904 RQPIEDETWF
+1904 
-1914 LAHEIDYPSDN
+1914 
-1925 EKGTGHG
+1925 
-1932 SVPDPQERGPTKD
+1932 
-1945 EDDDQSFAEEDSYFS
+1945 
-1960 GEQYFPAKHVAPVSA
+1960 
-1975 SDDPIGLSVT
+1975 
-1985 EMDLSLRQ
+1985 
-1993 MNLSMLRDGKV
+1993 
-2004 MNDCGRPR
+2004 
-2012 LDDNCMDD
+2012 
-2020 DQHGS
+2020 
-2025 VRSIGV
+2025 
-2031 GINSDAADIGSEV
+2031 
-2044 KNHPDGG
+2044 
-2051 FSFPPPLRDGQLVQ
+2051 
-2065 ASSSKSLWSNNCNAP
+2065 
-2080 TSDETDDCLNALMRN
+2080 
-2095 ADMLASWRRKSSD
+2095 
-2108 SSPVKSSKDEIMLML
+2108 
-2123 LDQRTLLPST
+2123 
-2133 LSNYG
+2133 
-2138 YNERGHVKKEED
+2138 
-2150 EKTGG
+2150 
-2155 AREEDPGVSLEDEEA
+2155 
-2170 AAVQEQV
+2170 
-2177 RQIKAQEEEFETFN
+2177 
-2191 LKIVHRKNRHVS
+2191 
-2203 PHLKNLLNY
+2203 

>member
-1 MKDTASSCM
+1 MGYPSWLRTSLVPTWEASQATSNAFLKFGRHRIGGFPILYFVEYNWKPHRQPESHAPPRADLPRRTVTHALARDGAWLTFRPRPTPLQARPAPSWPSSPPAVLHEPCISTFFPVFGFLAIPTTSDRASSPSPRLGCC
-10 VVATLI
+10 
-16 ATVMFAAAFS
+16 
-26 VPGGNDDDTG
+26 
-36 RPIFLTKKSFLVFAI
+36 
-51 SDALA
+51 
-56 LFSSATSILIF
+56 FSSSPGLSSIQ
-67 LSILTSRYAEEDFLE
+67 ILR
-82 SLPNRLIIGLA
+82 IISPGL
-93 TLFISVATM
+93 
-102 MIAFCAT
+102 
-109 LFIVLGPELVWVANP
+109 
-124 MALVACVP
+124 
-132 SQGRKPNSFLFPVS
+132 
-146 STPGNLP
+146 
-153 VTVFLSGHLPIS
+153 
-165 QLSGTGT
+165 
-172 KEDPRAPRH
+172 
-181 AHFHGRRV
+181 
-189 RRFSGD
+189 
-195 APPPPASPAAD
+195 
-206 QHPYLPGSPIRAL
+206 
-219 HVPLL
+219 PLL
-224 GIFVSVSP
+224 NFGLWVKDMKITWLPRRQISLEVDCVQWRKIDAQPKDYTRMISSVSIRW
-232 PNSLS
+232 L
-237 GEVPATFSTPIPAR
+237 
-251 ALGSVLLPFWCENYL
+251 
-266 SWSASVELWFMGQ
+266 
-279 GYEDHLVTQEA
+279 
-290 DIPEAYK
+290 
-297 TCFKFW
+297 
-303 TQAKGLYTNDIQRLY
+303 
-318 KVASAIVHLSQQDLD
+318 SAIVHLSQQDLD

-351 MPLTPDVGAQQTQLD
+351 MPLL
-366 KFFMVL
+366 
-372 TLIGLRP
+372 LIFLVVHQFRP
-379 DLEPI
+379 WMTC
-384 RDQILGSS
+384 
-392 SVPSL
+392 
-397 DDVFARLLRI
+397 FARLLRL

-420 SSVLVSQTTSRGG
+420 SSVLVSQTTSRG
-433 RSGTRGRGQR
+433 
-443 PHCTYCNKLGHT
+443 
-455 RDRCYQLHGR
+455 DAVLHGR
-465 PPRTAH
+465 PPRTAIWP
-471 MAQSSDSPLPQ
+471 SPLILPLPQ
-482 PPSSSASQT
+482 LPSSSASQT

-901 KGYRCYSLETHRYFI
+901 KGYRCYSLETHRYTLSPLMSPSLRTHHSFPPLLSLFLFLKSCPFPLSPHLMLCPLDHFRFI
-916 SADVTFFEDSPFFST
+916 
-931 TSESLPVSEVLPIPI
+931 I
-946 VSPPDAMPPRPL
+946 VA
-958 QVYHRRPRVVAPLPF
+958 RVVAPLPF
-973 LRHLLTH
+973 PEAPADSLPIPSASPAPALPSPNDLPIAVRKGTRSTRNPHPIYN
-980 FLSLRLHLPRLCLL
+980 FLSYHRLSSPYSAFVSAISSVSLPKSTHEALSH
-994 LMTYPLLF
+994 P
-1002 GKAGD
+1002 GW
-1007 RQWWMK
+1007 RQAMVDE
-1013 WLLCTLMALGNL
+1013 MAALHSNGTWDL

-1042 VKVGPDGQVDR
+1042 VKVGPDGQ
-1053 LKARLVAKGYTQVYG
+1053 
-1068 SDYGDTFSPVAKIA
+1068 IA

-1102 IKNAFLHGDLARK
+1102 IKNAFLHGDLAEEVYMEQPPGFVAQGESGLVCRLRRSLYGLK
-1115 FIWSNL
+1115 QSPRAWFSRFSSVVQEFGMLRSTADHSVFYHHNSL
-1121 LCIYLVVYVDDIV
+1121 GQCIYLVVYVDDIV

-1178 LSQRKTGEPLGDP
+1178 LSKGRGAFRRP

-1348 SNPVFHERTKHIEV
+1348 SNPVFHE
-1362 DCHFIREKIASGCVA
+1362 
-1377 TSFVNSNDQL
+1377 
-1387 ADIFTKS
+1387 
-1394 LRGRAA
+1394 
-1400 SNYVKGQMLWMLMIR
+1400 M
-1415 LFKGKLCFFIY
+1415 
-1426 DVCFLSTTY
+1426 
-1435 LWPKSIVAHN
+1435 
-1445 FIQVI
+1445 
-1450 VEVPCKVRSQMGL
+1450 
-1463 GQCKKCYC
+1463 
-1471 KPTFDQAKY
+1471 DQAY
-1480 VCANSNFIE
+1480 
-1489 EKVNMLISSKLK
+1489 
-1501 ENHNSIYSGRASN
+1501 
-1514 ILPMFLHNTLISGFI
+1514 
-1529 AAERELPVTD
+1529 
-1539 GVLPAFQGRGVGL
+1539 
-1552 YTMAAD
+1552 
-1558 SSSVDVI
+1558 
-1565 LDFLRR
+1565 
-1571 NRFTRAEAALRSELG
+1571 
-1586 NRPDLN
+1586 
-1592 GFLQKLTLEEK
+1592 
-1603 ADSGN
+1603 
-1608 VAGVEA
+1608 
-1614 ANGDGSQAQGSGS
+1614 
-1627 KELVIVKEIECGERN
+1627 
-1642 KPPSGDATNMRSD
+1642 
-1655 KNFAFSK
+1655 
-1662 GSEDTVLDLYTWK
+1662 
-1675 FNADPYRNEGGSSG
+1675 
-1689 VSTKNN
+1689 
-1695 SNSNSVLELQVY
+1695 
-1707 EQSRY
+1707 
-1712 RIGEL
+1712 L
-1717 SDAVAS
+1717 S
-1723 KDAKSGEE
+1723 
-1731 EIGFSGE
+1731 
-1738 KRGSWVGSSS
+1738 
-1748 EKDGKRK
+1748 
-1755 AEMGGI
+1755 
-1761 RAAIKEQVDEV
+1761 
-1772 GRALY
+1772 
-1777 FGKSQ
+1777 
-1782 GSSEL
+1782 
-1787 KTISS
+1787 
-1792 LNFPLVLECQ
+1792 
-1802 KEELPRL
+1802 
-1809 PPVKLKSEEK
+1809 
-1819 PLNISWEEK
+1819 
-1828 FEHEGCIS
+1828 
-1836 NGDAYVVVGGK
+1836 
-1847 RTAGGSWL
+1847 
-1855 SVSQGIAED
+1855 
-1864 TSDLVSGFATVGD
+1864 
-1877 GLSESIDYPNEYWDS
+1877 
-1892 DEYDDD
+1892 
-1898 DDVGYM
+1898 
-1904 RQPIEDETWF
+1904 
-1914 LAHEIDYPSDN
+1914 
-1925 EKGTGHG
+1925 
-1932 SVPDPQERGPTKD
+1932 
-1945 EDDDQSFAEEDSYFS
+1945 
-1960 GEQYFPAKHVAPVSA
+1960 
-1975 SDDPIGLSVT
+1975 
-1985 EMDLSLRQ
+1985 
-1993 MNLSMLRDGKV
+1993 
-2004 MNDCGRPR
+2004 
-2012 LDDNCMDD
+2012 
-2020 DQHGS
+2020 
-2025 VRSIGV
+2025 
-2031 GINSDAADIGSEV
+2031 
-2044 KNHPDGG
+2044 
-2051 FSFPPPLRDGQLVQ
+2051 
-2065 ASSSKSLWSNNCNAP
+2065 
-2080 TSDETDDCLNALMRN
+2080 
-2095 ADMLASWRRKSSD
+2095 
-2108 SSPVKSSKDEIMLML
+2108 
-2123 LDQRTLLPST
+2123 
-2133 LSNYG
+2133 
-2138 YNERGHVKKEED
+2138 
-2150 EKTGG
+2150 
-2155 AREEDPGVSLEDEEA
+2155 
-2170 AAVQEQV
+2170 
-2177 RQIKAQEEEFETFN
+2177 
-2191 LKIVHRKNRHVS
+2191 
-2203 PHLKNLLNY
+2203 